1 MYTKIEGQGR
11 DKNWPKSDQTT
22 YKSGSLNL
30 QKWNKSQKLLRS
42 YRVNKSLHPAAEAH
56 ATAYEPI
63 QNIKSP
69 RYTGVT

>member
-11 DKNWPKSDQTT
+11 GKNWPKSDQTT

-30 QKWNKSQKLLRS
+30 QKWNKSQKLL
-42 YRVNKSLHPAAEAH
+42 KSLHPAAEAH
-56 ATAYEPI
+56 ATACEPI